1 MTVRTLS
8 RGISNNEL
16 RMKKNRADGN
26 SVEQTHGG
34 IVSTFP
40 YIDPVLPYRGKGRGG
55 VRTDGKIVKSYDAH
69 GFRDSVPQLLALD
82 QSGISDRVLPTDDAG
97 DPHVQKAGKSFSL
110 CRLSAWKN
118 AS

>member
-1 MTVRTLS
+1 
-8 RGISNNEL
+8 
-16 RMKKNRADGN
+16 
-26 SVEQTHGG
+26 GG

-97 DPHVQKAGKSFSL
+97 DPHVQKAGKMPVHTFGEEE
-110 CRLSAWKN
+110 R
-118 AS
+118 ASGKRRGIVQPV